1 MSGENLSD
9 GLESFR
15 KRAGD
20 SDGSDQDGKMD
31 LTKREKRILRFNPFT
46 KSFEK
51 VPADWYLQWD
61 ASIDE
66 WHFNPGNQL
75 KEREE

>member
-1 MSGENLSD
+1 ME
-9 GLESFR
+9 
-15 KRAGD
+15 
-20 SDGSDQDGKMD
+20 
-31 LTKREKRILRFNPFT
+31 LTKWEKRILRFNPFT

-51 VPADWYLQWD
+51 LPADWYLQWD